1 MLTVEQIENA
11 ILELGPNEI
20 GELLEWFLNLDYQR
34 WDVQLEK
41 DIAKGKLDALAAEAM
56 ANASAVAYADFESG
70 NYRAI

>member
-1 MLTVEQIENA
+1 MLTIEQIQNA
-11 ILELGPNEI
+11 ILQLPTNKI

-41 DIAKGKLDALAAEAM
+41 DIAEGKLDALAAEAI
-56 ANASAVAYADFESG
+56 ADFESG

>member
-11 ILELGPNEI
+11 ILELPPNEI

-56 ANASAVAYADFESG
+56 ADFESG
-70 NYRAI
+70 NYREI

>member
-11 ILELGPNEI
+11 ILELGPNEM

-41 DIAKGKLDALAAEAM
+41 DIAEGKLDALAAEAI
-56 ANASAVAYADFESG
+56 ADFESG

>member
-1 MLTVEQIENA
+1 MLSIEQIENA
-11 ILELGPNEI
+11 ILQLPPNQI

-41 DIAKGKLDALAAEAM
+41 DIAEGKLDALAAEAI
-56 ANASAVAYADFESG
+56 ADFESG

>member
-34 WDVQLEK
+34 LDVQLEK

-56 ANASAVAYADFESG
+56 ADFESG
-70 NYRAI
+70 NYREI

>member
-20 GELLEWFLNLDYQR
+20 GELLEWFLNLDCQR

-41 DIAKGKLDALAAEAM
+41 DIAEGKLDALAAEAI
-56 ANASAVAYADFESG
+56 ADFESG

>member
-41 DIAKGKLDALAAEAM
+41 DIAKGKLDAFA
-56 ANASAVAYADFESG
+56 AVAMADFESG
-70 NYRAI
+70 NYREI

>member
-11 ILELGPNEI
+11 ILELPPNEI

-41 DIAKGKLDALAAEAM
+41 DIAQGKLDALAAEAM
-56 ANASAVAYADFESG
+56 ADFESG
-70 NYRAI
+70 NYRSI

>member
-11 ILELGPNEI
+11 ILELGSNEI

-41 DIAKGKLDALAAEAM
+41 DIAEGKLDALAAEAM
-56 ANASAVAYADFESG
+56 ANAPAVAYADFESG

>member
-11 ILELGPNEI
+11 ILQLPPNEI

-41 DIAKGKLDALAAEAM
+41 DISRGKLDALAAEAI
-56 ANASAVAYADFESG
+56 ADFESG
-70 NYRAI
+70 NYREI

>member
-11 ILELGPNEI
+11 ILELPPNEI

-41 DIAKGKLDALAAEAM
+41 DIAKGKLDALAAEAI
-56 ANASAVAYADFESG
+56 ADFESG
-70 NYRAI
+70 NYREI

>member
-11 ILELGPNEI
+11 ILELPPNEI

-41 DIAKGKLDALAAEAM
+41 DIYKGKLDALAAEAI
-56 ANASAVAYADFESG
+56 ADFESG

>member
-41 DIAKGKLDALAAEAM
+41 DIAEGKLDALAAEAI
-56 ANASAVAYADFESG
+56 ADFESG

>member
-11 ILELGPNEI
+11 ILELGSDEI

-34 WDVQLEK
+34 WDVQIEK
-41 DIAKGKLDALAAEAM
+41 DIDRGKLDALAAEAI
-56 ANASAVAYADFESG
+56 ADFESG